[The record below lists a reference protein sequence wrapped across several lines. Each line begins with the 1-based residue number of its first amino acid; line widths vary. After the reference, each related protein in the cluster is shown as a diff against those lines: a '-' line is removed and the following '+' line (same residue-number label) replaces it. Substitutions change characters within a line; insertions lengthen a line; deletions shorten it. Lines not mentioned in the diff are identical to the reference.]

1 LPFFLTHTWVSQ
13 ELLVFE
19 KAQRKHE
26 EADFFVQQ
34 LRKEQGTDA
43 VEFLFNAL
51 LNAGKNVVNSLR
63 AQILYREAQAA
74 TLLVTAALPRQTS
87 RVLGAILALL
97 VRYRA
102 QHAAKQTKKRAR
114 KAYHSHFVAW
124 RRTLTPQEKDLFDV
138 LQELRDI
145 EVHAKVSGSRHIPKI
160 VERRQPR
167 PVPSDPNY
175 SAVFANYMAIGMLSP
190 EVTVGETTYSF
201 QVDANVLSEPAMR
214 VLFERFSGTTEK
226 PTLEIGE
233 TYARLLRSLVDYFVA
248 HYT

>member
-1 LPFFLTHTWVSQ
+1 M
-13 ELLVFE
+13 FE
-19 KAQRKHE
+19 KARRKYE
-26 EADFFVQQ
+26 ETDFFVQQ
-34 LRKEQGTDA
+34 LRREQGIDA

-63 AQILYREAQAA
+63 AQILDCEARAA
-74 TLLVTAALPRQTS
+74 TPLVTAAPHWQTS

-97 VRYRA
+97 VRYRTRR
-102 QHAAKQTKKRAR
+102 AAKQTKKRAR

-124 RRTLTPQEKDLFDV
+124 RQTLTSQEKDLFDV
-138 LQELRDI
+138 LQKLRDI

-160 VERRQPR
+160 EERRQPR

-190 EVTVGETTYSF
+190 EITVGETTYGF
-201 QVDANVLSEPAMR
+201 QVDANVLSEPAKR
-214 VLFERFSGTTEK
+214 VLFERFCGTKEK